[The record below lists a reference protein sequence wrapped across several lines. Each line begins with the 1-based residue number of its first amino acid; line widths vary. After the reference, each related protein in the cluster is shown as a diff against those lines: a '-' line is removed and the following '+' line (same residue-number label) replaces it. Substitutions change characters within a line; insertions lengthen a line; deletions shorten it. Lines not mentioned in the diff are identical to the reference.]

1 MKISAILGKSALF
14 LSIALVSM
22 ASCKKDEEPEPEP
35 TPAAPKLIFKLAV
48 DPNQV
53 RLNNIGQ
60 PATLA
65 VGHAAQNPQF
75 NKISAHYLELSPGA
89 TTALGAGNVLY
100 NGATT
105 TFGGA
110 EAIDFSQS
118 TLVTPGQVFKE
129 YTLANVTP
137 GTYEYVRLSLSYQ
150 NYDINYSTSG
160 FDLSGTI
167 ASFLG
172 FNTYIGS
179 YQIKNSTQ
187 NVNAN
192 KLQGYWGFETNL
204 FGENYVQTG
213 QAPEG
218 ATTVPNPLFATSP
231 IPQGSCVV
239 TAAFASPLVITGN
252 ETSDIVVTL
261 SLSSNNSFEWVDDGD
276 GKFEPVDGETVV
288 DMGVRGLLPIVN

>member
-1 MKISAILGKSALF
+1 MNFPSVLSKTILF
-14 LSIALVSM
+14 LSIAFIPM
-22 ASCKKDEEPEPEP
+22 ISCKKDEEPAPEP

-53 RLNNIGQ
+53 RLNNLGQ
-60 PATLA
+60 PATLPS
-65 VGHAAQNPQF
+65 GHAAQNPQF

-89 TTALGAGNVLY
+89 TTLLGGGNVLY

-105 TFGGA
+105 TTGGA

-129 YTLANVTP
+129 YTLSGVTP

-150 NYDINYSTSG
+150 NYDISYSTAG
-160 FDLSGTI
+160 VDLTGTI

-172 FNTYIGS
+172 FNTYISS
-179 YQIKNSTQ
+179 YQIKNTTQ
-187 NVNAN
+187 AVNAN

-231 IPQGSCVV
+231 IPQGSCIV
-239 TAAFASPLVITGN
+239 TAAFGSPLVITGN

-261 SLSSNNSFEWVDDGD
+261 SLSGNNSFEWIDDGD
-276 GKFEPVDGETVV
+276 GKFEPVDGEAVV
-288 DMGVRGLLPIVN
+288 DMGVRGLVPIVN